1 MLFPQSTTDGLFRPG
16 CFRTVDPGH
25 AVRGS
30 GASNIAGDNMSKV
43 QKRYLLIGGV
53 LGLIALALI
62 IGAWRPSRK
71 ALGAQP
77 STSDV
82 EVVQVEKKDV
92 PIYAEWIG
100 TLDGLVNADVRA
112 QVTGYLLKQGYQEGA
127 FVKQGQL
134 LFQIDPRPFQAA
146 LDQAQGQLAQAQA
159 ALANAQAVQR
169 RTELDVQ
176 RYTPLAE
183 QQAASQQDLDNSVQN
198 NLAAKATVETAKAQI
213 KTYEAAVETAKIN
226 LDFTRLV
233 APIDGIAGQAQLQV
247 GALVTPSS
255 GVVTSVSTVNPI
267 KVYFTVGE
275 PQYLAWRKRF
285 PTESSRLEA
294 DKGLRLQ
301 LILADGSTY
310 PDVGKFY
317 FADRQVDESTGAIRI
332 AGLFPNP
339 NNVLRPGG
347 YGKVRAVIRSQAGA
361 LLVPQRAVSELQGGY
376 QVAVVDADNKVDVR
390 SVTVGDRVDNRW
402 IIASGLNPGDR
413 VVVEGV
419 QRMRTGVHVNPKP
432 FVAEAK
438 N

>member
-1 MLFPQSTTDGLFRPG
+1 MTQ
-16 CFRTVDPGH
+16 
-25 AVRGS
+25 
-30 GASNIAGDNMSKV
+30 V
-43 QKRYLLIGGV
+43 QKRILVIGGV
-53 LGLIALALI
+53 VGLIVLALVV
-62 IGAWRPSRK
+62 GAVRPSKK
-71 ALGAQP
+71 ALGAQS
-77 STSDV
+77 STPDV
-82 EVVQVEKKDV
+82 EVAQVEKKDV

-159 ALANAQAVQR
+159 ALANAHAVQR

-198 NLAAKATVETAKAQI
+198 NLAAIATVETAKAQI

-247 GALVTPSS
+247 GALVTPGS

-275 PQYLAWRKRF
+275 PQYLDWRRLF

-310 PDVGKFY
+310 PDEGKFY
-317 FADRQVDESTGAIRI
+317 FADRQVDESTGAIRL
-332 AGLFPNP
+332 AGLFANP

-347 YGKVRAVIRSQAGA
+347 YAKVRAVIRTQPGA

-376 QVAVVDADNKVDVR
+376 QVAVVGADNKVNVR
-390 SVTVGDRVDNRW
+390 TVTVGDRVDNRW
-402 IIASGLNPGDR
+402 IIAKGLNPGDR
-413 VVVEGV
+413 IVVEGV
-419 QRMRTGVHVNPKP
+419 QRMRSGMRVNPKP
-432 FVAEAK
+432 FVAENQGPTGQGSA
-438 N
+438 NQ

>member
-1 MLFPQSTTDGLFRPG
+1 
-16 CFRTVDPGH
+16 
-25 AVRGS
+25 
-30 GASNIAGDNMSKV
+30 MSKV
-43 QKRYLLIGGV
+43 QKRYLLIGIV
-53 LGLIALALI
+53 LGLILVALI
-62 IGAWRPSRK
+62 FGAVRPSKK

-77 STSDV
+77 GTPDV

-127 FVKQGQL
+127 FVQQGQL

-146 LDQAQGQLAQAQA
+146 LDQAQGQLAQARA

-198 NLAAKATVETAKAQI
+198 NLAALATVETAKAQI

-247 GALVTPSS
+247 GALVTPGS

-275 PQYLAWRKRF
+275 PQYLGWRKRF
-285 PTESSRLEA
+285 PTESSRLQA
-294 DKGLRLQ
+294 DKELRLQ

-310 PDVGKFY
+310 PDEGKFY
-317 FADRQVDESTGAIRI
+317 FADRQVDQSTGAIRI

-347 YGKVRAVIRSQAGA
+347 YGKVRAVIRTQPGA

-376 QVAVVDADNKVDVR
+376 QVAVVNGDNKVDVR
-390 SVTVGDRVDNRW
+390 TVTVGDRVGNQW
-402 IIASGLNPGDR
+402 IVTSGLNAGDR
-413 VVVEGV
+413 VVAEGV

-432 FVAEAK
+432 FVAQAK

>member
-1 MLFPQSTTDGLFRPG
+1 
-16 CFRTVDPGH
+16 
-25 AVRGS
+25 
-30 GASNIAGDNMSKV
+30 MSKV
-43 QKRYLLIGGV
+43 QKRYLIGGV
-53 LGLIALALI
+53 FVLIVLALI
-62 IGAWRPSRK
+62 VGAGCTSK
-71 ALGAQP
+71 TAQGAQP
-77 STSDV
+77 GTSDV
-82 EVVQVEKKDV
+82 EVVQVQKEDV

-127 FVKQGQL
+127 FVEQGQL

-159 ALANAQAVQR
+159 SLANAQAVQR

-176 RYTPLAE
+176 RYRSLAE

-198 NLAAKATVETAKAQI
+198 NLAALATVETAKAQI

-226 LDFTRLV
+226 LDFTRLI

-247 GALVTPSS
+247 GALVTPGS
-255 GVVTSVSTVNPI
+255 GVVTSVSTVDPI

-275 PQYLAWRKRF
+275 PQYLAWRQRF
-285 PTESSRLEA
+285 PTDADRQQA
-294 DKGLRLQ
+294 DKELRLQ

-310 PDVGKFY
+310 PHEGKFY
-317 FADRQVDESTGAIRI
+317 FADRQVDASTGAIRI

-339 NNVLRPGG
+339 NNILRPGG
-347 YGKVRAVIRSQAGA
+347 YGKVRAVIRKQPGA

-376 QVAVVDADNKVDVR
+376 QVAVVGADNKVDVR
-390 SVTVGDRVDNRW
+390 SVTVGDRVDHRW
-402 IIASGLNPGDR
+402 IITSGLSAGDS